1 MYRLGRT
8 KAVNSIVYGEV
19 DTAREVWVVIIGGTK
34 SHKSKARVSPSS
46 NDKGSSVNRDNSGT
60 AGSESTSAL
69 APKYTKGA
77 LLESKKV
84 GCKPSHG
91 AVEAWDRNGNQR
103 GRN

>member
-8 KAVNSIVYGEV
+8 KAVNNIVYGEV
-19 DTAREVWVVIIGGTK
+19 DTARDVWVVIICGTK

-46 NDKGSSVNRDNSGT
+46 NDKGSSVNSDNSGT
-60 AGSESTSAL
+60 TGSESTSAL
-69 APKYTKGA
+69 ALKYTKGA

-91 AVEAWDRNGNQR
+91 AVEA
-103 GRN
+103 